1 MHIALTFTLMHD
13 RFHSDDPKQS
23 TAELFHWCR
32 GVQEFNSK
40 LSSNSLT
47 SSEKDAIWVTA
58 ALLGC
63 TSLAQVDGRIPEEVW
78 PLKEPSPSDLDWLR
92 MSEGKKEV
100 WRVADLSRPDSS
112 LRALTHMPMDDFMT
126 KPTDE
131 EALANLPPE
140 FLEICG
146 ITHDSNRENND
157 YYALLCVAAR
167 LMPINP
173 NQANLIRFMTFL
185 SQMSA
190 NFRYLLEQ
198 KEPRAMLLLLWYHA
212 KVSQHHHWWW
222 WKRAS
227 LEGRAMC
234 IYLERYHSDMPH
246 MLKLLEFPKTHCYRE
261 YGGSISPVSTS
272 TSNSWSLAPTPSTP
286 SSTPPASLPT

>member
-1 MHIALTFTLMHD
+1 MHIALTFTLMHE
-13 RFHSDDPKQS
+13 RSHSVDSKQS

-78 PLKEPSPSDLDWLR
+78 PLKEPSPSDLNWLK

-112 LRALTHMPMDDFMT
+112 LRALAYIPIDDVMT

-131 EALANLPPE
+131 EAFANLPPE

-146 ITHDSNRENND
+146 ITDGSTRENND
-157 YYALLCVAAR
+157 YYALLSVVGR
-167 LMPINP
+167 LMPISP
-173 NQANLIRFMTFL
+173 TQANLIRFMTFL
-185 SQMSA
+185 GQMSA
-190 NFRYLLEQ
+190 NYRTLLEE
-198 KEPRAMLLLLWYHA
+198 KEPRAMLLLAWYHA

-234 IYLERYHSDMPH
+234 IYLERYHSDIPH
-246 MLKLLEFPKTHCYRE
+246 MLKLLEFPKANCQRA
-261 YGGSISPVSTS
+261 SCQAASPVSTS
-272 TSNSWSLAPTPSTP
+272 TSDSLSLAPTPSTP
-286 SSTPPASLPT
+286 STTPPASLPT